1 MQRAGHQVLRTARTH
16 RSLLLPH
23 EIASTSGVQWNT
35 KRGMANPLN
44 WVRERIIPRARQEV
58 SRQEQEAA
66 RKRDEEKGQGSL
78 FDAVPKLIKQQ
89 EKEAGEQHVV
99 SKKVKVHTQHKYST
113 ANFKISHRKL
123 NMLARQIAGKPID
136 HAILQMEFSQK
147 RAAKRIKSSLVLAR
161 QHAVEYKG
169 MDRSKL
175 IIGQSWVTKGPK
187 QLKRIEFKGRSKMGI
202 RQHPDSRLSVILHE
216 GKTLEE
222 KTRLLRERKLSK
234 IRSPGLLRE
243 DKPLVN
249 VPPVFAW

>member
-1 MQRAGHQVLRTARTH
+1 
-16 RSLLLPH
+16 
-23 EIASTSGVQWNT
+23 
-35 KRGMANPLN
+35 MANPLN
-44 WVRERIIPRARQEV
+44 WVRERIVPRARQEI

-66 RKRDEEKGQGSL
+66 QKRDAEKGQGSL
-78 FDAVPKLIKQQ
+78 FDDVPKLIQQQ
-89 EKEAGEQHVV
+89 EKEAGEKHVV
-99 SKKVKVHTQHKYST
+99 SKKVHTQVCRVHFVDLLCILVTPGHRMQHKYST

-175 IIGQSWVTKGPK
+175 VIGTVIVSTVQTSGLIGVIGQSWVTKGPK

-202 RQHPDSRLSVILHE
+202 RQHPDSRLSVILQE

-222 KTRLLRERKLSK
+222 KARLLRERKLNK